1 MPQNIDIHQILDR
14 LKLSP
19 NMSGADFGT
28 GPGHWAIELARRLM
42 DGLVYAIDIQESY
55 LSALKGRAE
64 QNYLNNIRLLQRDL
78 TEPQGSGLPE
88 ASLQVIIL
96 ANTLFQVEDKKAVLA
111 EAYRVLRPR
120 GQVLV
125 VDWRPETPLMKRQPA
140 VSMEEIEVLADQ
152 IGFQVTERLETDDYH
167 FGLILKKN

>member
-1 MPQNIDIHQILDR
+1 MSQIIDINEILDQ

-42 DGLVYAIDIQESY
+42 NGLVYAIDIQESY

-64 QNYLNNIRLLQRDL
+64 QNYLSNLRLLRRDL
-78 TEPQGSGLPE
+78 TEPKGSGLPE
-88 ASLQVIIL
+88 ASLHVVVL
-96 ANTLFQVEDKKAVLA
+96 ANVLFQIEDKKALLT

-120 GQVLV
+120 GQLLV
-125 VDWRPETPLMKRQPA
+125 VDWRQDTAVMKHQRA
-140 VSMEEIEVLADQ
+140 ALLEEIETLADQ
-152 IGFQVTERLETDDYH
+152 VGFQLTEQLETDEYH
-167 FGLILKKN
+167 FGLIFKKN